1 VTRIAILD
9 PQPAVRAG
17 LTMLLRAEPGLVP
30 VGSAATGEEIQALL
44 GRARPDVLLIE
55 YALPGGDGLHICRR
69 VKAMADA
76 PAVILYT
83 AEADPGVRLGA
94 RVAGADGLVDKAA
107 PPSELFNAIRTVSRG
122 GAVLPAVTPA
132 QYDEAAHRVDEDDLP
147 LLALLVDGTPL
158 AEAAEALRL
167 DRRKLARRIE
177 RMLGRLRRR
186 PAGIAA

>member
-30 VGSAATGEEIQALL
+30 VGSAATAEEIQALL
-44 GRARPDVLLIE
+44 GRAHPDVLLIE

-69 VKAMADA
+69 VKAMPNA

-83 AEADPGVRLGA
+83 ADGDPGVRLGA

-122 GAVLPAVTPA
+122 GTVLPAVTRA
-132 QYDEAAHRVDEDDLP
+132 QLDEAAHRVDPDDLP
-147 LLALLVDGTPL
+147 LLALLVDRTPL
-158 AEAAEALRL
+158 TEAAEALRL